1 MSEPDS
7 AERPVIYQ
15 LLVRTFGNTI
25 LNRKPGGT
33 LAENGSGK
41 FRDINEAAL
50 AAIRTIGFN
59 HIWLTGVLEQASG
72 TDYPGPAQS
81 PGNLERRGG

>member
-1 MSEPDS
+1 MSEPYS

-15 LLVRTFGNTI
+15 LLVRIFGNTN

-41 FRDINEAAL
+41 FRDINQAAL
-50 AAIRTIGFN
+50 AAIHTIGFN
-59 HIWLTGVLEQASG
+59 HIWRTGVFV
-72 TDYPGPAQS
+72 
-81 PGNLERRGG
+81 